1 MHKGCQNTMGCR
13 QSISIDTTTET
24 HGTGQSK
31 DTTDNDVGPLITYLA
46 GPTTDQQQLAVAH
59 GSRIEK
65 VVQISTI
72 EMSADFLDVAKDG
85 TFLVALR
92 EVFSGVSLTFSVSFP
107 VEVAVRV
114 FLNGVTFMSKN
125 TDLGDKLKKILRSK
139 SAEIEEGMSLLRGKD
154 LESAK
159 IKLLSL
165 LRKCQVVIEFIESG
179 GQEQEG
185 KTQHL
190 VDRSIQELLADAR
203 SCKDSAMDAYS
214 MAGDAPEFIDLKIQA
229 TKVTV
234 TAAIATSLKGEV
246 LPGVVYSDLVVCIE
260 RLVKEKVLRTDMKHF
275 LDGSK
280 PLFGSKRDRER
291 RLQDLLRTFMP
302 CECWARANNQ
312 PSLLLEMAEPNRFCV
327 KSLLQA
333 GLFGD
338 DRTLEDLANG
348 GHFSDIEMPIVA
360 FFMEETE
367 KLKDMPSHQDFFGA
381 QPVSE
386 ATELYR
392 QGCEKDAQGDSAG
405 AKDLWEK
412 AIETARARA
421 AAAASKQGALQRMLS
436 IKSPRPP
443 RGRRQQP
450 RRRWRMQRRRR
461 RH

>member
-1 MHKGCQNTMGCR
+1 MGCC
-13 QSISIDTTTET
+13 QSTDTGGATTET
-24 HGTGQSK
+24 HGNAGQSK
-31 DTTDNDVGPLITYLA
+31 DTTFHDV

-436 IKSPRPP
+436 IKTPRPP